1 MSEQREIA
9 TFAGGCFW
17 CLEAVFQRIK
27 GIKSA
32 LPGYAGGTVE
42 NPTYEQVCTGKTGHA
57 ETIQIK
63 FDPAQ
68 ISYDELLDIFWHT
81 HNPTTRNRQNNDVG
95 PEYRSVIFYHDEAQ
109 HQAALKSKAKFEK
122 EAIYND
128 PIVTEI
134 IPYTNFYEAED
145 YHKNYYERHRGQA
158 YCDII
163 IEPKVKELLAK
174 FGADVKAEYK

>member
-32 LPGYAGGTVE
+32 LPGYAGGTVK
-42 NPTYEQVCTGKTGHA
+42 NPTYEQVSTGKTGHA
-57 ETIQIK
+57 ESIQIK

-68 ISYDELLDIFWHT
+68 ISYNELLDIFWHT
-81 HNPTTRNRQNNDVG
+81 HNPTTINRQNYDVG

-109 HQAALKSKAKFEK
+109 KQAALKSKEAFAKEGLYK
-122 EAIYND
+122 D
-128 PIVTEI
+128 PIVTETV
-134 IPYTNFYEAED
+134 PYTNFYEAEN
-145 YHKNYYERHRGQA
+145 YHKNYYERHKGQA

-174 FGADVKAEYK
+174 FGADVRPEYR